1 MNKSFFHSKLLQL
14 KAFRQKMKD
23 NKGATMVE
31 YVLLAALIAIVCI
44 IAIRLLG
51 FQTSRAFS
59 QVTSALCSGM

>member
-1 MNKSFFHSKLLQL
+1 MKLKEKLEAVKELRRKIKEQ
-14 KAFRQKMKD
+14 
-23 NKGATMVE
+23 KGATMVE

-51 FQTSRAFS
+51 FQTSQAFS